1 MTRKLK
7 MSRNSFSSRYQPFFS
22 SGELDRTRTELQ
34 RLKEQFNDLS
44 SDHESL
50 AKRADKYER
59 LYKEVKMNNEQ
70 LTTGFGWVY
79 MTICI
84 I

>member
-1 MTRKLK
+1 MTRNF
-7 MSRNSFSSRYQPFFS
+7 SRHVTDPLPS